1 MKKTLTLI
9 LFATLMVTLNSCSKD
24 KDENGN
30 YGNNPKTIVPDDL
43 VGYWLAGSTSIGS
56 FWGYDGSY
64 QGAGFELAVG
74 YMLFKDGRAREYFY
88 YTNTNSGCRSQVLG
102 YKEGT
107 VEVDLTN
114 NSFKFYSAAGNYR
127 GYQSCGGSDNGKTK
141 KYGADELYPKKQVQ
155 YTDIEFKKEAGKI
168 KSWHIYYDD
177 GSSMDF
183 TKSQEPQK

>member
-1 MKKTLTLI
+1 MKKSFALI
-9 LFATLMVTLNSCSKD
+9 LFATLLATLSSCSKD
-24 KDENGN
+24 DNENGN
-30 YGNNPKTIVPDDL
+30 YGKNPKTAVPDDL

-107 VEVDLTN
+107 VEVNVEAGTV
-114 NSFKFYSAAGNYR
+114 KFHSASGNYR
-127 GYQSCGGSDNGKTK
+127 SYQSCGGSGNGKTK
-141 KYGADELYPKKQVQ
+141 QYTADELYPKKKVE
-155 YTDIEFKKEAGKI
+155 YNDIEFVKEAGKI
-168 KSWHIYYDD
+168 KSWHINYDD
-177 GSSMDF
+177 GSSLDF
-183 TKSQEPQK
+183 TKTQEPQK